1 MVIPYKDTQDS
12 KKSQVQQMF
21 DNIAFRYDFLNH
33 FLSMGIDNF
42 WRRKAISKIKH
53 IKTGTV
59 LDVATGTGDL
69 AITTAKRTKLDI
81 VGIDLSENMLSIG
94 REKIIKKGFAQ
105 RIKLQQGD
113 SESIQFPDA
122 NFEAITVAFGVR
134 NFENLDKGLSEMYRV
149 LKPGGKV
156 VVLEFSKPK
165 YFPVKQIYYFY
176 FRKILPFIGRFISKD
191 RAAYTYL
198 PESVESFPDGKNFL
212 VHLSNVGF
220 VENTCKSMTFGIVN
234 LYTGSKN

>member
-1 MVIPYKDTQDS
+1 MVIPYKDTQGS
-12 KKSQVQQMF
+12 KKSQVRQMF

-53 IKTGTV
+53 IKTGIV

-94 REKIIKKGFAQ
+94 REKIVKKGFAQ

-113 SESIQFPDA
+113 SECIQFPDA
-122 NFEAITVAFGVR
+122 HFEAITVAFGVR

-176 FRKILPFIGRFISKD
+176 FRKILPFVGRFISKD

-198 PESVESFPDGKNFL
+198 PESVESFPDGKAFL
-212 VHLSNVGF
+212 EHLSKAGF
-220 VENTCKSMTFGIVN
+220 VQNTCKSMTFGIVN
-234 LYTGSKN
+234 LYTGDKI